1 MNLDEDG
8 PRCDAA
14 VRSVDEMT
22 PGESFPDRWRGL
34 SDERRRDSALALVG
48 LIAAVVVVVTIP
60 WVVGVVMIGAL
71 QLAAIG
77 LIVYLAVRLAL
88 RHR

>member
-1 MNLDEDG
+1 
-8 PRCDAA
+8 
-14 VRSVDEMT
+14 MT
-22 PGESFPDRWRGL
+22 PGGTFLDRWRGL
-34 SDERRRDSALALVG
+34 SDERRRDAALALVG

-60 WVVGVVMIGAL
+60 WVVGVAMIGAL

-88 RHR
+88 RYR

>member
-1 MNLDEDG
+1 MVLG
-8 PRCDAA
+8 ATL
-14 VRSVDEMT
+14 VSRSVDEMT
-22 PGESFPDRWRGL
+22 PGEDFLDRWRGL

-48 LIAAVVVVVTIP
+48 LIAAVVVLVTIP
-60 WVVGVVMIGAL
+60 WVVGVAMIGAL
-71 QLAAIG
+71 HLAVIG